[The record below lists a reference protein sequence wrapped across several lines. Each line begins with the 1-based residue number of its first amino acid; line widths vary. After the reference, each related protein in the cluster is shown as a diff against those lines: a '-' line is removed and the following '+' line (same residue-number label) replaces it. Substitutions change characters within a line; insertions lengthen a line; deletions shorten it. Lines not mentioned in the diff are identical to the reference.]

1 MMRQLSCVCFIRV
14 CVHTHRVGARVRG
27 GGVVELIILFCVLGM
42 FGFTEDAR
50 TSSLVHFCH

>member
-1 MMRQLSCVCFIRV
+1 MMRQLMCVLHTRV
-14 CVHTHRVGARVRG
+14 CTHRVGARVQG

-42 FGFTEDAR
+42 FGLTEDAR